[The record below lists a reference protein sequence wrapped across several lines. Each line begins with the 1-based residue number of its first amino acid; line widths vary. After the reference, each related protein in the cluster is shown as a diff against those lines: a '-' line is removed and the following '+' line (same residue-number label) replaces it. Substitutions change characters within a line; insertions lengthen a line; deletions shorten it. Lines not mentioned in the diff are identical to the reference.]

1 MATPQPHI
9 IDPIFDDAALLRGRA
24 WAANHFDDHIFSG
37 AATDLKDRT
46 DVLKTP
52 FKDVLDLSPVQ
63 TQGMFSPGTRY
74 RGDKH
79 LIRSTEPD
87 YPENSF
93 DLVYSP
99 LALHWL
105 EDPRSYLLKIHHI
118 LRPGGLFLANFWG
131 GDTLTELRHCL
142 AEVDFDISGRIQ
154 PRIIPM
160 MRLEDTSALL
170 QSTPFELKVAD
181 QDTLTFYYADLTTLA
196 RHLRRMGEGNA
207 LKNRARTRPP
217 RDFWPRVE
225 ALYRKNYG
233 KINGEDDTIALPATF
248 QRITITGW
256 KDGPDIPKALK
267 RGSATHSLEAAL
279 KT

>member
-1 MATPQPHI
+1 MATPQPRT

-37 AATDLKDRT
+37 ATTDLKDRT

-52 FKDVLDLSPVQ
+52 FKDILDLSPGH
-63 TQGMFSPGTRY
+63 TPGMLPPGTHY
-74 RGDKH
+74 GDHKH
-79 LIRSTEPD
+79 WVRNTQPD

-105 EDPRSYLLKIHHI
+105 EDPRSYLLKIHSI

-131 GDTLTELRHCL
+131 GNTLTELRHCL
-142 AEVDFDISGRIQ
+142 AEVDFDMSGRIQ

-160 MRLEDTSALL
+160 MRLEDSNTLL

-181 QDTLTFYYADLTTLA
+181 QDALTFYYAGLTTLA
-196 RHLRRMGEGNA
+196 RHLRRMGEGNF
-207 LKNRARTRPP
+207 LKNRARTAPP
-217 RDFWPRVE
+217 RNFWPRVE
-225 ALYRKNYG
+225 KLYRKNYG
-233 KINGEDDTIALPATF
+233 KTNGEDDTIALPATF

-256 KDGPDIPKALK
+256 KNGPDIPKALK
-267 RGSATHSLEAAL
+267 RGSASHSLEDAL
-279 KT
+279 KP